1 MELQKK
7 TMVPQTQKFWFCR
20 SESVLY
26 SQLKTTVVEVDL
38 VTQKTLITLWKIIL
52 EKHIT
57 LLKTEKY
64 ILTKV
69 GVEEHIST

>member
-1 MELQKK
+1 M
-7 TMVPQTQKFWFCR
+7 
-20 SESVLY
+20 LY

-57 LLKTEKY
+57 LLKIEKY